1 MATPKYDSM
10 PEYREALSERA
21 RGLDGLLEP
30 LRSEALQLLWAPVA
44 EGAPASLGSYF
55 DASEVEDVIES
66 VDFFEELFE
75 DIKKTN
81 MVAKGPNGGVLRKAW
96 NHWKAGFT
104 KGVVRVVDA
113 IEAQRDRELRFRA
126 DAGTSK
132 GFTVGELNK
141 TLTEAS
147 QFMNH
152 TRDVMIGEGRL
163 VFDPT
168 GITREKAILEYN
180 TVKGV
185 GTEY

>member
-81 MVAKGPNGGVLRKAW
+81 MVAKVL
-96 NHWKAGFT
+96 
-104 KGVVRVVDA
+104 
-113 IEAQRDRELRFRA
+113 
-126 DAGTSK
+126 
-132 GFTVGELNK
+132 TVG
-141 TLTEAS
+141 TG
-147 QFMNH
+147 Q
-152 TRDVMIGEGRL
+152 G
-163 VFDPT
+163 PT
-168 GITREKAILEYN
+168 VESLWCCSGLWRRNILQRTSN
-180 TVKGV
+180 
-185 GTEY
+185 